1 MGLRYRRMTP
11 TQISTAPTIF
21 VHIPKTAGISL
32 TQTVVEQYPNR
43 QHELMT
49 GYLDVEPLLNR
60 PAEYLQSV
68 ELITGHMTLENP
80 FAECDVPDPEI
91 ITMIRNP
98 VDRVVSLYRHMKRW
112 PEHPLH
118 DMIKKESLTI
128 TDLIARKE
136 VEYDNLQT
144 RMLAGLDCILKPFGT
159 LDERD
164 LETAIDR
171 VESLGVVVGMQ
182 EHYAESLALYAHHL
196 NWDRSKIRIHTA
208 NRAQLGPGFRLPVRK
223 QFTPSSSDIECI
235 TQNNALD
242 LKLYEILSKRS
253 LREIEELDLST
264 DFPTAS

>member
-1 MGLRYRRMTP
+1 MNP
-11 TQISTAPTIF
+11 TQITTAPTIF

-43 QHELMT
+43 RHELMT

-60 PAEYLQSV
+60 PTEYLQSV

-80 FAECDVPDPEI
+80 FVDCDVPNPEI
-91 ITMIRNP
+91 LTMIRNP
-98 VDRVVSLYRHMKRW
+98 IDRVVSLYRHMKRW
-112 PEHPLH
+112 PEHPLY
-118 DMIKKESLTI
+118 DLIKNESLTI
-128 TDLIARKE
+128 TGMIDRQE

-144 RMLAGLDCILKPFGT
+144 RMLAGLDCIMKPFGS
-159 LDERD
+159 LDESD

-171 VESLGVVVGMQ
+171 VETHGVVVGMQ
-182 EHYAESLALYAHHL
+182 EHYAQSLALYAHHL

-235 TQNNALD
+235 TQNNRLD

-253 LREIEELDLST
+253 LSEIQNLNLSS
-264 DFPTAS
+264 DFPSVS